1 MTKDLTQKA
10 MLVRLNI
17 SQWTARKHDK
27 AISQEVADR
36 HGADK
41 QAGRYNKTLIAR
53 DAIKKINKMV
63 NAARDWHYKNTLPW
77 LDDGARI
84 LPAANFDAYS
94 AKMREFRHQ
103 FDRAVQDFIAA
114 YPDLKDQA
122 RVTLNGMYRD
132 QDYPSLDEIESKY
145 NFRVQIDPLPTG
157 QDFRVGLSD
166 EETQRIQA
174 QIQERA
180 DLAQTHAMQ
189 DLWDRLYQTV
199 SHMVEKLAKSDAVF
213 RDSLVENVRCIANLL
228 PRLNLT
234 GDSTLEKMRQQIEDK
249 LCAHDPDT
257 LREDKRTRRET
268 ASEAQS
274 ILNAMAGYMGG

>member
-1 MTKDLTQKA
+1 MAKDLTQKA

-36 HGADK
+36 HGANQDS
-41 QAGRYNKTLIAR
+41 GRYNKTLIAH

-63 NAARDWHYKNTLPW
+63 NEARGWHYKNTLPW

-94 AKMREFRHQ
+94 QQMRDFRHK
-103 FDRAVQDFIAA
+103 FDSIVMDFVSA
-114 YPDLKDQA
+114 YPELKNQA
-122 RVTLNGMYRD
+122 SLSLNGMFKEE
-132 QDYPSLDEIESKY
+132 DYPPVDQIKSRYS
-145 NFRVQIDPLPTG
+145 FRVQIDPLPAS
-157 QDFRVGLSD
+157 QDFRVDLSD
-166 EETQRIQA
+166 EEAKRIQA

-180 DLAQTHAMQ
+180 DLAQAHAMQ

-199 SHMVEKLAKSDAVF
+199 SHMAEKLAKSDAVF
-213 RDSLVENVRCIANLL
+213 RNSLVENVQCLVNLL

-249 LCAHDPDT
+249 LCAHGPDT

-268 ASEAQS
+268 ANEAQS